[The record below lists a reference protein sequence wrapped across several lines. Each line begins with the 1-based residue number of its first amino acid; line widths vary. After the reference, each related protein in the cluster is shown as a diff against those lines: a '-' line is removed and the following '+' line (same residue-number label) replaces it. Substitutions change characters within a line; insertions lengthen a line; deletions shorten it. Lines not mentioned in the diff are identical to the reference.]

1 MRIVID
7 MQGAQTDSR
16 FRGIGRYSLSLA
28 QAIARNAGNHDV
40 CLALNSQLPESIS
53 TIRQAFEHLIPEERI
68 RIFDVPQFN
77 TLGNWESR
85 SAEAIREAFL
95 VELNPDIV
103 LVTSLFE
110 GFWANAV
117 LSVGAFGGGHRTA
130 VVLYDLIPFIYPE
143 NYLRTSEMQ
152 NYYQQKLECMKRSG
166 LVLAISESSRQE
178 GIRLLGMSEDKV
190 VNISSA
196 IGGQF
201 RPNIKIKDKAPE
213 LLSKFA
219 IQRSMVLYAP
229 GGFDTRK
236 NFKRLMEAYS
246 LLPESLRRNHQ
257 LVIVSKLNQG
267 QHQEMTTMAK
277 SLGLGEDELIL
288 TGYVSD
294 DDLINLYSLA
304 RLFIFPSLH
313 EGFGLPALEAM
324 ACGVPVVG
332 SMTTSL
338 PEVIGLKEALFDPE
352 SVESI
357 QQTLAQ
363 GLTDEAYR
371 QRLIEH
377 AKVHVKKFN
386 WDNTAKTAL
395 EALEKLHAIAPFLD
409 EKPDLIE
416 ELSKIA
422 KDTKP
427 DTKALRLTANCIAYN
442 QGAQQRQL
450 LLDISTLVHT
460 DAKTGTQRV
469 VLSLISELFKLN
481 PRELNIQPIYFT
493 GGIYRYA
500 NAFCFENFLYETGT
514 GDTPVDFFQGDVYLS
529 LDLNM
534 QLSHETHMLH
544 CDMRSRGL
552 RIAYLVYG
560 ILVSQ
565 YPKWWKDD
573 NASIFLSWLKNIGDV
588 ATDLIC
594 ISQSVATDV
603 KSFYKQNPPNRS
615 EQDPA
620 IRSFHLGAD
629 LEKTLLSIGLPTS
642 SGQMLSAMQERL
654 SLLMV
659 GTIEPRDDYLQALA
673 VFELLWQ
680 RGLDI
685 NLVVVGMRGWLV
697 DGCIDQLE
705 NHPQSMRKLF
715 WLDSVN
721 DEYLQIIYQAADC
734 FIDASEGEN
743 FGLPVIK
750 AVQNGLPLIVRDLPF
765 FREIAPEYAHF
776 FQGHSPN
783 DLVDAI
789 EQWVKLHAK
798 NLHPTT
804 TSMKWLSRKESAAQL
819 ISLMDLN

>member
-40 CLALNSQLPESIS
+40 CLALNAQLPESIS

-152 NYYQQKLECMKRSG
+152 SYYQQKLEWMKRSG

-257 LVIVSKLNQG
+257 LVIVSKLNQV

-277 SLGLGEDELIL
+277 SIGLGEDELIL
-288 TGYVSD
+288 TGYVPD

-386 WDNTAKTAL
+386 WDNSAKTAL

-416 ELSKIA
+416 ELSKVA

-460 DAKTGTQRV
+460 DTKTGTQRAV
-469 VLSLISELFKLN
+469 ISLISELFKLN

-500 NAFCFENFLYETGT
+500 NAFCFEKFLYETGT

-534 QLSHETHMLH
+534 HLSHETHRLH

-552 RIAYLVYG
+552 RIAYLVYD

-565 YPKWWKDD
+565 YPKWWKDEI
-573 NASIFLSWLKNIGDV
+573 APIFLSWLKNIGDV

-615 EQDPA
+615 EQDPT

-697 DGCIDQLE
+697 DCCIDQLE
-705 NHPQSMRKLF
+705 NHPQSMRKFF

-734 FIDASEGEN
+734 FIDASEGED
-743 FGLPVIK
+743 FGLPVKK

-765 FREIAPEYAHF
+765 FREIATEYAHF
-776 FQGHSPN
+776 FQGHSTN
-783 DLVDAI
+783 DLADAI

-804 TSMKWLSRKESAAQL
+804 TCMKWLSRKESAAQL

>member
-1 MRIVID
+1 
-7 MQGAQTDSR
+7 
-16 FRGIGRYSLSLA
+16 
-28 QAIARNAGNHDV
+28 
-40 CLALNSQLPESIS
+40 
-53 TIRQAFEHLIPEERI
+53 
-68 RIFDVPQFN
+68 
-77 TLGNWESR
+77 
-85 SAEAIREAFL
+85 
-95 VELNPDIV
+95 
-103 LVTSLFE
+103 
-110 GFWANAV
+110 
-117 LSVGAFGGGHRTA
+117 
-130 VVLYDLIPFIYPE
+130 
-143 NYLRTSEMQ
+143 
-152 NYYQQKLECMKRSG
+152 
-166 LVLAISESSRQE
+166 
-178 GIRLLGMSEDKV
+178 
-190 VNISSA
+190 
-196 IGGQF
+196 
-201 RPNIKIKDKAPE
+201 
-213 LLSKFA
+213 
-219 IQRSMVLYAP
+219 
-229 GGFDTRK
+229 
-236 NFKRLMEAYS
+236 
-246 LLPESLRRNHQ
+246 
-257 LVIVSKLNQG
+257 
-267 QHQEMTTMAK
+267 
-277 SLGLGEDELIL
+277 
-288 TGYVSD
+288 VSD

-386 WDNTAKTAL
+386 WDNSAKTAL

-416 ELSKIA
+416 ELSKVA

-450 LLDISTLVHT
+450 LLDISTLVHN
-460 DAKTGTQRV
+460 DAKAGTQRV

-500 NAFCFENFLYETGT
+500 NAFCFEKFLYETST

-534 QLSHETHMLH
+534 HLSHETHRLH

-552 RIAYLVYG
+552 RIAYLVYD

-565 YPKWWKDD
+565 YPKWWQDEI
-573 NASIFLSWLKNIGDV
+573 APIFSSWLKNIGDV

-594 ISQSVATDV
+594 ISQLVATDV

-615 EQDPA
+615 EQDPT

-629 LEKTLLSIGLPTS
+629 LEKTLLSIGLTTS

-659 GTIEPRDDYLQALA
+659 GTVEPRDDYLQALA

-697 DGCIDQLE
+697 DGCIEQLE

-734 FIDASEGEN
+734 FIDASEGED
-743 FGLPVIK
+743 FGLPVKK

-776 FQGHSPN
+776 FQGHSTN

-789 EQWVKLHAK
+789 EQWVKQHAK

-804 TSMKWLSRKESAAQL
+804 TCMKWLSRKESAAQL

>member
-40 CLALNSQLPESIS
+40 WLALNAQLPESIS
-53 TIRQAFEHLIPEERI
+53 TIRQAFEDLIPEERI

-77 TLGNWESR
+77 TLGNWECR
-85 SAEAIREAFL
+85 SAEVIRESFL
-95 VELNPDIV
+95 AELNPDIV

-117 LSVGAFGGGHRTA
+117 LSVGAFSGGHRTA

-152 NYYQQKLECMKRSG
+152 NYYQQKMEWMKRSG

-196 IGGQF
+196 IEGQF
-201 RPNIKIKDKAPE
+201 RPNINIKSKAPE
-213 LLSKFA
+213 LLSKFS
-219 IQRSMVLYAP
+219 IKRSMVLYAP

-236 NFKRLMEAYS
+236 NFKRLMEAYGR
-246 LLPESLRRNHQ
+246 LPESLRRNHQ
-257 LVIVSKLNQG
+257 LVIVSKLSQG
-267 QHQEMTTMAK
+267 QYQEMTAMAQ
-277 SLGLGEDELIL
+277 SSGLGENELIL

-304 RLFIFPSLH
+304 RLFVFPSLH

-324 ACGVPVVG
+324 ACGAPVVG

-338 PEVIGLKEALFDPE
+338 PEVIGFKEALFDPE

-357 QQTLAQ
+357 QQTLVQ
-363 GLTDEAYR
+363 GLTDEAFR

-386 WDNTAKTAL
+386 WDNSAKTAL
-395 EALEKLHAIAPFLD
+395 QALEKLHATAPALD

-416 ELSKIA
+416 ELSKVA
-422 KDTKP
+422 KTTKP
-427 DTKALRLTANCIAYN
+427 DARALRLTANCIAYN

-460 DAKTGTQRV
+460 DARTGIQRV
-469 VLSLISELFKLN
+469 VQNLMRELFKLN
-481 PRELNIQPIYFT
+481 PGTFNIQPIYFSR
-493 GGIYRYA
+493 GIYRYA
-500 NAFCFENFLYETGT
+500 NAFCLENFLYETGT
-514 GDTPVDFFQGDVYLS
+514 GDTPVDFFQGDVYFS

-534 QLSHETHMLH
+534 HLSQETHELH
-544 CDMRSRGL
+544 CDLRSRGL
-552 RIAYLVYG
+552 RIAYLVYD
-560 ILVSQ
+560 ILESQ
-565 YPKWWKDD
+565 YPKWRKDEI
-573 NASIFLSWLKNIGDV
+573 APIFLNWLKNIGDV

-615 EQDPA
+615 EQDPT
-620 IRSFHLGAD
+620 IRSFHLSAD
-629 LEKTLLSIGLPTS
+629 LEDTLLSIGLSTS

-654 SLLMV
+654 SFLMV
-659 GTIEPRDDYLQALA
+659 GAIDVKSDYVQALA

-685 NLVVVGMRGWLV
+685 NLIVVGMRGWLV
-697 DGCIDQLE
+697 DGCTDQLE
-705 NHPQSMRKLF
+705 SHPQSMHKLF

-721 DEYLQIIYQAADC
+721 DEYLQIVYQTADC
-734 FIDASEGEN
+734 LIDASDGEG
-743 FGLPVIK
+743 FGLPVIN
-750 AVQNGLPLIVRDLPF
+750 AVQNALPIIVRDLPF

-776 FQGHSPN
+776 FQGLSPH
-783 DLVDAI
+783 DLADAI

-804 TSMKWLSRKESAAQL
+804 TGMKWLSRKESAAQF
-819 ISLMDLN
+819 ISIIDLN

>member
-40 CLALNSQLPESIS
+40 CLALNAQLPESIS

-152 NYYQQKLECMKRSG
+152 NYYQQKLEWMKRSG

-257 LVIVSKLNQG
+257 LVIVSKLNQV

-277 SLGLGEDELIL
+277 SIGLGEDELIL
-288 TGYVSD
+288 TGYVPD

-371 QRLIEH
+371 QRLIDH

-386 WDNTAKTAL
+386 WDNSAKTAL

-416 ELSKIA
+416 ELSKVA

-450 LLDISTLVHT
+450 LLDISTLVHN
-460 DAKTGTQRV
+460 DARTGTQRV
-469 VLSLISELFKLN
+469 VLRLINELFKLN

-500 NAFCFENFLYETGT
+500 NAFCFEKFLYETGT

-534 QLSHETHMLH
+534 HLSHETHRLH

-552 RIAYLVYG
+552 RIAYLVYD

-565 YPKWWKDD
+565 YPKWWKDEI
-573 NASIFLSWLKNIGDV
+573 APIFLSWLKNIGDV

-615 EQDPA
+615 EQDPT

-629 LEKTLLSIGLPTS
+629 LE
-642 SGQMLSAMQERL
+642 RL
-654 SLLMV
+654 CY
-659 GTIEPRDDYLQALA
+659 P
-673 VFELLWQ
+673 
-680 RGLDI
+680 
-685 NLVVVGMRGWLV
+685 
-697 DGCIDQLE
+697 
-705 NHPQSMRKLF
+705 
-715 WLDSVN
+715 
-721 DEYLQIIYQAADC
+721 
-734 FIDASEGEN
+734 
-743 FGLPVIK
+743 
-750 AVQNGLPLIVRDLPF
+750 
-765 FREIAPEYAHF
+765 
-776 FQGHSPN
+776 
-783 DLVDAI
+783 
-789 EQWVKLHAK
+789 
-798 NLHPTT
+798 
-804 TSMKWLSRKESAAQL
+804 
-819 ISLMDLN
+819 